1 MVPVLVKGLPL
12 QQHLVFFL
20 LFFRSHP
27 RFEDGDCQEGRPT
40 VHEDVY
46 GFAKIF
52 HLPNEVMKR
61 FLGEISFELEAE
73 LAPWPHHAF
82 ISAFFAHSDIDMI

>member
-1 MVPVLVKGLPL
+1 M
-12 QQHLVFFL
+12 
-20 LFFRSHP
+20 
-27 RFEDGDCQEGRPT
+27 
-40 VHEDVY
+40 Y

-82 ISAFFAHSDIDMI
+82 ISAFFARSDIDMV